1 MRICIILVIAVASYA
16 SSVRADGYKNASD
29 AAYCVGVYQG
39 DIEEWKTMYSAQ
51 SQLAARI
58 RDWGEKK
65 FRKESFVEGA
75 IKQEKI
81 DAVTASKMRSV
92 GLVDSNLCSQNI
104 RKCMKE
110 WSEREE
116 KQVDLE
122 LNNIQLEN
130 CKKETESVCERVYKN
145 CK

>member
-1 MRICIILVIAVASYA
+1 MKICIILVIAVASYA
-16 SSVRADGYKNASD
+16 SSVCADGYEDASD

-39 DIEEWKTMYSAQ
+39 DIEEWKTMYNAQ

-58 RDWGEKK
+58 RDWGQKK
-65 FRKESFVEGA
+65 FQKESFVEGA
-75 IKQEKI
+75 IKQGNI

-122 LNNIQLEN
+122 LNNMQLEK
-130 CKKETESVCERVYKN
+130 CKKETESVCERVYKH
-145 CK
+145 CE